1 MTNEQF
7 TVSSC
12 AVNQAP
18 KNPDTR
24 TSRGQLGAGP
34 PPARL
39 HYRGSVTDTAASP
52 LPPQAGRK
60 PAPRTH
66 HGAPFEDPYEC
77 LRAKDDAEDRQSVV
91 WGKRVYVRVEHGD
104 RALIKKKKK

>member
-24 TSRGQLGAGP
+24 TCRGQLGAGP

-66 HGAPFEDPYEC
+66 HGDTFEDRYEW
-77 LRAKDDAEDRQSVV
+77 LRAKDDADVIAHLEAENAFTQRSEERRV
-91 WGKRVYVRVEHGD
+91 GKEGVRT
-104 RALIKKKKK
+104 